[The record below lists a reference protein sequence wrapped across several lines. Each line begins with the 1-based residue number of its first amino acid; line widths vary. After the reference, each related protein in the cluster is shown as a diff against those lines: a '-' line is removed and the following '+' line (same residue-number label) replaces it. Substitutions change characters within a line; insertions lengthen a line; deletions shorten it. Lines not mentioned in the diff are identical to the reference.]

1 MYLYQM
7 LKNHVKIDG
16 KSPAFLYMGKTVSY
30 GEFHRAI
37 DDAAARLAPLV
48 GRGEVAT
55 ICMPNTPECV
65 YCFYALNR
73 IGAIA
78 HMVHPL
84 TPYNQLK
91 KFMTAAR
98 SKLLITLSINLDKYA
113 RISEIAPVISV
124 HPARALGGFVRALFN
139 IKVKPYKGDMS
150 GITDYDDL
158 RKVPLPPEPTRP
170 DTDTGVYLHSGG
182 TGGEPKIIEL
192 GDSAINALAAR
203 GREALCKDD
212 VAGMHMLA
220 ALPMFHGFGL
230 AMCIHAALSHGCV
243 SVLMPKFEP
252 KTAVKLIKRGK
263 LDFIIGVP
271 SLFRALLRQ
280 KRFDGDALKNVFV
293 GYVGGDCAPQDLLDE
308 FNGRMEKAG
317 ARGRL
322 FEGYGLTET
331 VTVCAVNNYA
341 HSRVKSMGRMLSDL
355 DAIIVEPDGVTPLP
369 VGEKGEIAVCGDTLM
384 NGYLDNPEENAKT
397 FFEYDGKRF
406 VRTGDFGYM
415 DADGF
420 LYFVQRLK
428 RIIKIA
434 GISVYPKEIESC
446 ALEIDGVTG
455 ACAVDYDNNGK
466 TAIALFLTGAPQDAD
481 AVRKKIEND
490 LSRYAV
496 PTIVESIDAIPVTPV
511 MKADTRALTAMLE
524 QRLKGESGDAN

>member
-1 MYLYQM
+1 M
-7 LKNHVKIDG
+7 LKSYMRIDG
-16 KSPAFLYMGKTVSY
+16 KSPAFSYLGKSVSY
-30 GEFHRAI
+30 DTFHRAI

-84 TPYNQLK
+84 TPLNQLK
-91 KFMTAAR
+91 KFMTAAK

-113 RISEIAPVISV
+113 PIAATVPVISV
-124 HPARALGGFVRALFN
+124 HPARTLGGLMRALFN
-139 IKVKPYKGDMS
+139 LKVRPYKGDMTN
-150 GITDYDDL
+150 ITDYDAL
-158 RKVPLPPEPTRP
+158 KRVPLPPEPTRP

-192 GDSAINALAAR
+192 SDSAINALAAR

-230 AMCIHAALSHGCV
+230 AMCIHASLTHGCV
-243 SVLMPKFEP
+243 SVLMPKFDP

-271 SLFRALLRQ
+271 SLFRSLLKQ
-280 KRFDGDALKNVFV
+280 KGFNGDALKNMYV

-341 HSRVKSMGRMLSDL
+341 HNRRTSMGCMLSDL
-355 DAIIVEPDGVTPLP
+355 GAIIVEPDGVTPLP

-384 NGYLDNPEENAKT
+384 NGYLDMPEENEKV
-397 FFEYDGKRF
+397 FFEYDGRRY

-415 DADGF
+415 DGDGF

-434 GISVYPKEIESC
+434 GISVYPKEIEAC

-466 TAIALFLTGAPQDAD
+466 TAIALFLTGAAQDAD
-481 AVRKKIEND
+481 AVRKKVEND

-496 PTIVESIDAIPVTPV
+496 PTVVEHIDEIPVTPV

-524 QRLKGESGDAN
+524 KRLKGDGNAD